1 MLTLTGLP
9 WNQPSWVLIAVDNAG
24 CCQMRLRT
32 EGQNDLVYLIC
43 YFLVHSCSRNTL
55 PESFT
60 VQVAQLSH
68 RQGSKITG
76 DCIPSILLPSVKKSS
91 ALSSKL
97 VTLEQIKMTKYE

>member
-1 MLTLTGLP
+1 MLDVVRCDCGLKGRMI
-9 WNQPSWVLIAVDNAG
+9 W
-24 CCQMRLRT
+24 CT
-32 EGQNDLVYLIC
+32 

-68 RQGSKITG
+68 GQGSKITG
-76 DCIPSILLPSVKKSS
+76 DGIPSILLPSVKKSS
-91 ALSSKL
+91 ALTSKL

>member
-1 MLTLTGLP
+1 
-9 WNQPSWVLIAVDNAG
+9 LIAVDNAG

-32 EGQNDLVYLIC
+32 EGQNDLMYLI

-68 RQGSKITG
+68 GQGSKITG
-76 DCIPSILLPSVKKSS
+76 DGIPSILLPSVKKSS